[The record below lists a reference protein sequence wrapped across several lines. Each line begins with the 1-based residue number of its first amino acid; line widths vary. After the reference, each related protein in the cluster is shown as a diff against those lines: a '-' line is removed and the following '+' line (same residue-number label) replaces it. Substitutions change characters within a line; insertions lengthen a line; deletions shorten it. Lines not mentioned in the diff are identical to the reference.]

1 MWERERGG
9 SYDFLGGGASSLSTT
24 RVGRKGLYYAQ
35 CVPGA
40 AYVYQDIS
48 LCPKY
53 LVSTFFFSAEIF
65 TKKRPLPLSLS
76 LLFFFFFFIR
86 WEARQGAHSSSPT
99 CSRPASTRP
108 WPKHNSRTRYIVHV
122 EEKKGKKKKKKE
134 RERDDYYPTVAGLY
148 KRREKGLFK
157 SSIRSLLE
165 TFSSFFSFHSTC
177 ILRPSTGLNA
187 FGSTSKWERARIWAN
202 ELHGEKKIKL
212 YLGDVRRLHH
222 QQKTWFDRFLLRRL
236 VVWMQCKNSN
246 YT

>member
-1 MWERERGG
+1 MARRDIFFHFLRGVYSAHMYTRRREREREKKETVKNRKKEKKKNFVVRERERGG

-76 LLFFFFFFIR
+76 LLFFFFFLIR

-108 WPKHNSRTRYIVHV
+108 
-122 EEKKGKKKKKKE
+122 
-134 RERDDYYPTVAGLY
+134 
-148 KRREKGLFK
+148 
-157 SSIRSLLE
+157 
-165 TFSSFFSFHSTC
+165 
-177 ILRPSTGLNA
+177 
-187 FGSTSKWERARIWAN
+187 
-202 ELHGEKKIKL
+202 
-212 YLGDVRRLHH
+212 
-222 QQKTWFDRFLLRRL
+222 
-236 VVWMQCKNSN
+236 
-246 YT
+246 